1 MTQVEL
7 KKAKEM
13 QNKEGQTAKYIAV
26 TQEVPVSNDVLVNKP
41 AAENEGLKVL
51 LYTFLASE

>member
-1 MTQVEL
+1 
-7 KKAKEM
+7 M
-13 QNKEGQTAKYIAV
+13 QNKEGQTAKNIAV
-26 TQEVPVSNDVLVNKP
+26 TQEVPVTNDVLVKKP